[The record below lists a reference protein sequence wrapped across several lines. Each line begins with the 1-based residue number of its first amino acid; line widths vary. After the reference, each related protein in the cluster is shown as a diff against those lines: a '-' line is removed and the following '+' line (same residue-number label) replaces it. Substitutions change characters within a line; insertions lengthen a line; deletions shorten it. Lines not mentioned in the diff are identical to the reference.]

1 MANLYTTPP
10 LKLTHFWGLLPAR
23 NTKTPA
29 TRDLIHDKVGPG
41 AFVRDPFTGVWR
53 LFVEGVSGVKVGA
66 GQFDTRTVTLH
77 YSASVLQGPWTATSI
92 VSPVIEPARDDGTE
106 NGETTFGTVLW
117 HGPTNRWAAL
127 GHVGNNSIA
136 RLIQLYWSTDGATG
150 LAFERGSGNPVIGL
164 GAGGTFDD
172 ASVADPK
179 AILKPGTSTLI
190 CLYAGRSALGNLPTI
205 GRATADLSDLS
216 AWTKTGEVIGLSGAP
231 AWRANGATPA
241 CMAYD
246 KNLRLHLIM
255 GGYNAS
261 SVGSIGYFIS
271 DNDGASWSDAGVTN
285 PVLSAGGTNDGDR
298 DIPDVVQGVAD
309 GDVLFFTYGG
319 ANVDSYSG
327 TGGSPLDAPVGAIL
341 PMADEAPIR
350 TGKFHPLTGTRSET
364 AMTGTSLTS
373 QATSSVLVRFRA
385 YRLSTTREYRHF
397 YGEYGASFDKESYF
411 RIEGGAGADAGKVVC
426 FVRTPTNFATV
437 KTSVVVD
444 DGRWH
449 RILYRQTGSAAREL
463 WFDGAQVSSD
473 TTDIAT
479 DATVT
484 AKYVGNNGDTAVNEP
499 SLCTV
504 SDVVTIVGNAIT
516 WEQAEAIFAT
526 RTFPAGVSAAV
537 DFPTSLGTDAGSPV
551 RVEALGDDLNNRR
564 LLAIAS

>member
-10 LKLTHFWGLLPAR
+10 LKLTHFWGALPAR
-23 NTKTPA
+23 NSKTPA

-41 AFVRDPFTGVWR
+41 AFARDPFTGGFR
-53 LFVEGVSGVKVGA
+53 LWVEGVSGVKVGSGA
-66 GQFDTRTVTLH
+66 FDNRTVTLH

-136 RLIQLYWSTDGATG
+136 RLIQLYWSTDVATG
-150 LAFERGSGNPVIGL
+150 LVFERGSGNPVIGL
-164 GAGGTFDD
+164 GAAATFDD

-179 AILKPGTSTLI
+179 AILKPGTSTLV
-190 CLYAGRSALGNLPTI
+190 CLYAGRAALGSLPTI

-216 AWTKTGEVIGLSGAP
+216 TWTKSGQVVGLSGAP
-231 AWRANGATPA
+231 AWRANGVSPA
-241 CMAYD
+241 FLTYD
-246 KNLRLHLIM
+246 KNLRLHLIAA
-255 GGYNAS
+255 GYNS
-261 SVGSIGYFIS
+261 SDVGSIGYLFS
-271 DNDGASWSDAGVTN
+271 DDDGATWSESGITN
-285 PVLSAGGTNDGDR
+285 PVISAGGVNDADR
-298 DIPDVVQGVAD
+298 EIGDVVQGIAD
-309 GDVLFFTYGG
+309 GDVAFFTYGG

-350 TGKFHPLTGTRSET
+350 TGKFYPATSPRSES
-364 AMTGTSLTS
+364 AMTGTSLTT
-373 QATSSVLVRFRA
+373 QTTSSVLVRFRA
-385 YRLSTTREYRHF
+385 YRLSTTREFRHF

-426 FVRTPTNFATV
+426 FVRTPTNFASLVSAST
-437 KTSVVVD
+437 VD
-444 DGRWH
+444 DGRWY
-449 RILYRQTGSAAREL
+449 RMLYRRTGTAAHEL
-463 WFDGAQVSSD
+463 WIDGVQVDSD
-473 TTDIAT
+473 TTDIGT

-504 SDVVTIVGNAIT
+504 SDVVTIVGNAVT
-516 WEQAEAIFAT
+516 WEQAEGIFAT

-551 RVEALGDDLNNRR
+551 KVEALSNDLNNRR
-564 LLAIAS
+564 VVANA